1 MIHDGRRVIVLGAT
15 GFVGPHVCAAFAEA
29 GYDVLAVARRAR
41 AMPPG
46 CRMSTMDLSQV
57 PVETLTKVIAEERPV
72 AVVNASGVVWGTD
85 EQAMWTMNL
94 GVTERLLRAMGDSEC
109 APRIVQLGS
118 MIEYTPPPEGTSVGE
133 DAPVEP
139 VNTYGRSKLAS
150 SEAVIAATSTG
161 PLDGVVLRIGNVAG
175 PGAPSGS
182 LLGRVA
188 QQLVAAAEKNETAL
202 IELHPLRARRD
213 YVDVRDVADAV
224 VLAAESDVTGLV
236 LNLGRGEAVPVR
248 SLVDQLIEVSG
259 VPATVVEKEPDGPPA
274 RADVSWL
281 QVDAR
286 RAAELLGWRPRRSLE
301 DAARAFWNEAR
312 TLSAQHR
319 HAPTA

>member
-1 MIHDGRRVIVLGAT
+1 MTSADDGRRVIVLGAT
-15 GFVGPHVCAAFAEA
+15 GFVGPHICAAFAES
-29 GYDVLAVARRAR
+29 GYDVLAIARRPR
-41 AMPPG
+41 EMPPG

-57 PVETLTKVIAEERPV
+57 PVETLTKLVAEERPA

-94 GVTERLLRAMGDSEC
+94 GVTERLLQAMVDSGC

-118 MIEYTPPPEGTSVGE
+118 MIEYTPPAEGVSVGE
-133 DAPVEP
+133 DAPLEP

-150 SEAVIAATSTG
+150 SEAVIAATSAG
-161 PLDGVVLRIGNVAG
+161 PLAGVVLRIGNVAG

-188 QQLVAAAEKNETAL
+188 QQLIAAAEKDETAV
-202 IELHPLRARRD
+202 IELNPLRARRD

-224 VLAAESDVTGLV
+224 VMAAESDVTGLV

-259 VPATVVEKEPDGPPA
+259 VPAKVIEKEPDPGGPPA

-301 DAARAFWNEAR
+301 DAARAFWDEAR
-312 TLSAQHR
+312 AAR
-319 HAPTA
+319 HSSV